1 MKTVKLLF
9 AIALVSMVTFSCKEA
24 KKESV
29 EEDATMEMM
38 EEGEAAAEQ
47 SEAEKSTDL
56 TEGEGSEEAAM
67 EPSKAVEGAT
77 KGLEEMPVTEGVLV
91 EAMADTPVIYP
102 GCGEGTPDEIR
113 ACSKEKYI
121 AFLKDEFNVGLAKDW
136 NLAPGDHMIRS
147 MVKIDEKGKCSLLE
161 VKAPNDALAKEM
173 ERVINKLPQMT
184 AATKGGEP
192 VAVQFLLPLNFKVED

>member
-1 MKTVKLLF
+1 MKIIKLLF
-9 AIALVSMVTFSCKEA
+9 AIALVGMVTFSCKEA

-29 EEDATMEMM
+29 EEDAAVEMT
-38 EEGEAAAEQ
+38 EEGAEAAEQ
-47 SEAEKSTDL
+47 SGTEKSTESA
-56 TEGEGSEEAAM
+56 EGEESEEAAM
-67 EPSKAVEGAT
+67 EAGKALEGAT
-77 KGLEEMPVTEGVLV
+77 KGVEEMPVAEGVLT

-102 GCGEGTPDEIR
+102 GCSGGTPDEIR

-136 NLAPGDHMIRS
+136 NIDPGEHMIRS
-147 MVKIDEKGKCSLLE
+147 MVKIDENGKCSLLE
-161 VKAPNDALAKEM
+161 VMAPNDALAKEM
-173 ERVINKLPQMT
+173 ERVIDKLPQMT